1 MKKRLLS
8 LMLAVVMVF
17 SLVGVIPV
25 SAASNYYIENAEELK
40 AFAAAVNA
48 GEDFSQV
55 KVVLTADIVLNEGL
69 VDEEGNLLKEDA
81 EEWTP
86 IGTTE
91 HPYIGVFDGKGHS
104 VSGLYIKSGKNVALF
119 GVVSET
125 TIYNI
130 IVRDSYVS
138 GSDQVGAVMGL
149 AQSNSVITN
158 CHNFNTTVICSSNRG
173 GGVVGQVHYSDV
185 YNCSNYGYVYSA
197 RCAGGICGDN
207 YSGGLIYNCANY
219 GIVEGNSLVGGI
231 SGGTTYAD
239 IENCMNAGEIRG
251 YDRYQIAGGAGSR
264 DIDYCYGFKN
274 EELNPSISM
283 GGSVD
288 NSSFFATKEAKLE
301 TPVTVGNRNCTTAL
315 QGLNAWQVGRTDGIA
330 YQSWYQ
336 KNGLPYLEMDL
347 IPSILV
353 LTEETFEDVQPDD
366 WYYNYV
372 KYVYDNGLMNGT
384 SNDTF
389 EPDVATSRGMVVT
402 ILFRQ
407 EGEPA
412 AKKSS
417 FIDIEAG
424 QWYTDAVNWGAEN
437 GIVKGYEEE
446 GGVYTF
452 KPNQAITRQELA
464 AIIYRYSEY
473 KGYDVSARA
482 SLDTFPD
489 GGTTHSWAKSNVQ
502 WAVAE
507 GLISGT
513 DGGRLVPLADA
524 TRAQVATVLTRYC
537 TNLVDSE

>member
-8 LMLAVVMVF
+8 LMLAMVMV
-17 SLVGVIPV
+17 LTLMGGALPV
-25 SAASNYYIENAEELK
+25 SAASNYYIENAEDLK
-40 AFAAAVNA
+40 EFAAAVNA

-55 KVVLTADIVLNEGL
+55 KVVLTADIVLNEEL
-69 VDEEGNLLKEDA
+69 VDEDGNLLKEDA

-86 IGTTE
+86 IGTTA
-91 HPYIGVFDGKGHS
+91 HPYKGVFDGKGHS

-130 IVRDSYVS
+130 IVRDSHVS

-149 AQSNSVITN
+149 AQTDSMITN

-173 GGVVGQVHYSDV
+173 GGVVGQVHNSDV
-185 YNCSNYGYVYSA
+185 YNCSNYGYVYSK

-219 GIVEGNSLVGGI
+219 GIVEGQSLVGGI
-231 SGGTTYAD
+231 SGGTTHAD

-251 YDRYQIAGGAGSR
+251 SDRYQIAGGGVSR

-283 GGSVD
+283 GGSVA
-288 NSSFFATKEAKLE
+288 NSSFFATEEAKLD
-301 TPVTVGNRNCTTAL
+301 TPVTVGNRSCTTAL
-315 QGLNAWQVGRTDGIA
+315 QGLNAWQIGRTDGIA
-330 YQSWYQ
+330 YQNWYQ
-336 KNGLPYLEMDL
+336 KDGLPYLEMDL

-353 LTEETFEDVQPDD
+353 LTEETFEDVKPED
-366 WYYNYV
+366 WYYEEV

-384 SNDTF
+384 TSNTF
-389 EPDVATSRGMVVT
+389 QPTMETSRGMVVT

-407 EGEPA
+407 EGEPS
-412 AKKSS
+412 AKPCS
-417 FIDIEAG
+417 FTDIQSG
-424 QWYTDAVNWGAEN
+424 QWYTDAVNWAAEN
-437 GIVKGYEEE
+437 KIVKGYDD
-446 GGVYTF
+446 GTYR
-452 KPNQAITRQELA
+452 PNQAITRQELA

-473 KGYDVSARA
+473 KGYDTSARKNLGA
-482 SLDTFPD
+482 FPD
-489 GGTTHSWAKSNVQ
+489 GNTTHEWAIENVQ

-507 GLISGT
+507 GLISGK
-513 DGGRLVPLADA
+513 GSGMLEPLADA
-524 TRAQVATVLTRYC
+524 SRAEVATVLARYC
-537 TNLVDSE
+537 TNLMDAE

>member
-1 MKKRLLS
+1 MKKRFFSLL
-8 LMLAVVMVF
+8 LALVMVF
-17 SLVGVIPV
+17 SLVGVIPA
-25 SAASNYYIENAEELK
+25 SAASNYYIENAEDLK

-69 VDEEGNLLKEDA
+69 VDQDGNLLKEDA
-81 EEWTP
+81 EEWIP

-91 HPYIGVFDGKGHS
+91 HPYKGVFDGKGHS

-130 IVRDSYVS
+130 IVKDSYVS

-149 AQSNSVITN
+149 AQKDSMITN
-158 CHNFNTTVICSSNRG
+158 CHNFNTTILCSSNRG

-185 YNCSNYGYVYSA
+185 YNCSNYGYVYSK

-219 GIVEGNSLVGGI
+219 GVVEGKELVGGI
-231 SGGTTYAD
+231 SGGTTSAD

-251 YDRYQIAGGAGSR
+251 NDRYQIAGGGGSR
-264 DIDYCYGFKN
+264 DIDYCYGYKN

-283 GGSVD
+283 GGNVA
-288 NSSFFATKEAKLE
+288 NSSFFATEEAKLD
-301 TPVTVGNRNCTTAL
+301 TPVTVGNRSCTTAL
-315 QGLNAWQVGRTDGIA
+315 QGLNAWQVGRSDGIA
-330 YQSWYQ
+330 YQNWYQ
-336 KNGLPYLEMDL
+336 KDGLPYLEMDL

-353 LTEETFEDVQPDD
+353 MTEETFEDVKPED
-366 WYYNYV
+366 WYYDAV
-372 KYVYDNGLMNGT
+372 KYVYDNGLMKGT
-384 SNDTF
+384 DSNSF
-389 EPDVATSRGMVVT
+389 SPNVETSRGMVVA

-412 AKKSS
+412 AKACD
-417 FIDIEAG
+417 FTDIPAG
-424 QWYTDAVNWGAEN
+424 QWYTDAVNWAAEN
-437 GIVKGYEEE
+437 GIVKGYDD
-446 GGVYTF
+446 GTYR
-452 KPNQAITRQELA
+452 PNQSITRQELA

-473 KGYDVSARA
+473 KGYDTSARA
-482 SLDTFPD
+482 SLASFPD
-489 GGTTHSWAKSNVQ
+489 GSDTHAWAKGNVE

-513 DGGRLVPLADA
+513 GAGRLEPLADA
-524 TRAQVATVLTRYC
+524 SRAQVASVLSRYC
-537 TNLVDSE
+537 TKLMDQ